1 MDLVSD
7 FIFDDMC
14 EKIFPYL
21 DHLRDESEMSGGQ
34 VPRSIMEE
42 FDINHT
48 EAIKVLWA
56 WEEKE
61 KK

>member
-1 MDLVSD
+1 MDLVSN

-21 DHLRDESEMSGGQ
+21 DHLRDESNMSGGQ

>member
-1 MDLVSD
+1 
-7 FIFDDMC
+7 MC

-21 DHLRDESEMSGGQ
+21 DHLRDESNMSGGQ

-61 KK
+61 KND

>member
-1 MDLVSD
+1 MDLESD

-21 DHLRDESEMSGGQ
+21 DHLRDESEMSGGE
-34 VPRSIMEE
+34 VPRWIMEE

-48 EAIKVLWA
+48 DAIKVLWS
-56 WEEKE
+56 WTEERLK
-61 KK
+61 